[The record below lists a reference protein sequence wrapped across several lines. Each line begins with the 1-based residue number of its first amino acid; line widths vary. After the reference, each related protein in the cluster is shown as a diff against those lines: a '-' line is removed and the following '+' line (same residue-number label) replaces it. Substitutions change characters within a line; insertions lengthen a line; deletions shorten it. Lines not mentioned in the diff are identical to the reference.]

1 MALSP
6 TAFWSLTP
14 REFWLTFAGF
24 MRRENRA
31 KAEAIRQALRTGN
44 YKKGDRQRME
54 SAANALTRY
63 PIKAWTLPEGT
74 RAADMEAALARR
86 NTLRTEDDG

>member
-1 MALSP
+1 MSP
-6 TAFWSLTP
+6 TDFWALTP

-44 YKKGDRQRME
+44 YKKGDRMRME
-54 SAANALTRY
+54 QAANALTQY
-63 PIKAWTLPEGT
+63 PIKAWTLPEGMSV
-74 RAADMEAALARR
+74 ADMQQMLARR
-86 NTLRTEDDG
+86 STLRTEDDG